1 MITSCLRMTYELLS
15 GLNCDCKYE
24 ATETVSM
31 VVLTFW
37 LAWMGWDRPYL
48 KVLQASPLFEMRKL
62 FLRRLFKLPRC
73 CQITQVPL
81 QQLILVPSGIY
92 HITALRL
99 SSSSRKHK
107 GWKSE
112 NMGSNCVIVV
122 VDVIEPQP
130 SHLWN
135 GGFHST
141 CFRALERG
149 SNKINDKRK
158 SFLTRKHLQNVSWL
172 NIVPSQEGTCKT
184 GF

>member
-1 MITSCLRMTYELLS
+1 
-15 GLNCDCKYE
+15 
-24 ATETVSM
+24 M

-37 LAWMGWDRPYL
+37 LAWMGWGRPYL
-48 KVLQASPLFEMRKL
+48 KALRASSLFEMRKL

-73 CQITQVPL
+73 CQTTRVPL
-81 QQLILVPSGIY
+81 QQLILVPSGIC

-99 SSSSRKHK
+99 SSSSGKRK

-112 NMGSNCVIVV
+112 NGGSNCMILV

-141 CFRALERG
+141 CFRALEWG
-149 SNKINDKRK
+149 SNKINYKRK

-172 NIVPSQEGTCKT
+172 NIVLSQGGTGKT